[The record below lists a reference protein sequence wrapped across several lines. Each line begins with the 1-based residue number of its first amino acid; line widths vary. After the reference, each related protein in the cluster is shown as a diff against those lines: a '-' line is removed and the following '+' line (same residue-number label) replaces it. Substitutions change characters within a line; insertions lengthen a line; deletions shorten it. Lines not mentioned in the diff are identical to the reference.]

1 MTSRKR
7 KRLSPPDEFT
17 KFYDAACKYGWHVYV
32 FRHVDP
38 DDGHAFLQAMMY
50 RGNDE
55 HTAPM
60 VRDVSELAGSVKGL
74 MRELE
79 R

>member
-1 MTSRKR
+1 MGRVR

-17 KFYDAACKYGWHVYV
+17 KFYDAACKY
-32 FRHVDP
+32 
-38 DDGHAFLQAMMY
+38 
-50 RGNDE
+50 
-55 HTAPM
+55 
-60 VRDVSELAGSVKGL
+60 VSELAGSVKGL